1 MVNGIIRF
9 SLNNKFA
16 IWLLTIIVTAMGIY
30 SGITMKQELLPD
42 LEVPIISVTTVYPGA
57 SPEEV
62 LENVT
67 KPLEQTLRYLD
78 GVKSVTS
85 MSMENASNLI
95 LEYDYGQN
103 MEFAIMD
110 VREALKNISLPDAAS
125 DPSLSRL
132 SLNMLP
138 VLAVSIADES
148 RPLEDLT
155 RLVEEQIV
163 PELQGLDGVAS
174 VQIAGQY
181 VREVELRWNE
191 ARMRELGITEETV
204 QGIIQASALRAPLGL
219 FEMENSEKAVVVDG
233 NILTLDDLKQLAIPV
248 VPSQASQ
255 GAGDGPQSTPPGS
268 PAAGMDGAAQGGQL
282 PAANAEAAQQGGQ
295 LPAANADGAAAQGRQ
310 MPAGFDPSMAAS
322 FGIPTVQLQEIA
334 DIEVVGRAESISRTD
349 GEPSIGLQII
359 KAPDANTVEV
369 VDRVKE
375 KSAEFAE
382 RYEGLNIVHLFDQG
396 EPIVQSV
403 ATMLDKALYGSI
415 FAVIVILLFLRN
427 VRTTII
433 SVISIPL
440 SLLIAIL
447 LLDQMDISL
456 NMMTLGAMTVAIG
469 RVVDDSIVV
478 IENIYRRLSWKN
490 EPLKGKELI
499 RSATREMFIPI
510 SSSTIV
516 TIAVYAPLAAV
527 TGMVGELFIP
537 FALTMVFALLA
548 SLLVAVTLVPAL
560 GHTMFRRGIPE
571 SRRHDTEHPGKLA
584 SAYRKLLN
592 WSLNHKA
599 ITMLS
604 AVLLLVASLFL
615 IPVIGASFLPE
626 EEQKYAMITYNPSP
640 GTLLEEVE
648 QLALDAEELILSEPD
663 VIHLQYSVGGSNPL
677 SPGPSKSALFFVQY
691 DNDVKHFS
699 EVKTKLLDKLRQE
712 VPGTGEWNLLD
723 FASGFGG
730 STMSLLVYGDSL
742 ESIQSAVHEIEALMV
757 DDPAFDKV
765 ESSLSE
771 AYDQYTLVAD
781 QQKLSSLGLTAGQ
794 IVMALNPVREQPVLT
809 EIAVDGKKLKVKVHV
824 DQETFTSIEDI
835 RNHTIQ
841 SPLGVPV
848 PLKDVI
854 EVREGKTPDTLTMRD
869 GRLYAEI
876 TADVTVKDVAGASSD
891 LQKKI
896 ADLNLPPEIRV
907 DFGGVTEQ
915 IEETFTQLG
924 LAMLAAIA
932 IVYFVLVVTFHGAL
946 APFVIL
952 FSLPFAV
959 IGALVGL
966 WMAGETLNVSGM
978 MGALMLIGIV
988 VTNAIVL
995 IDRVIRKEAEG
1006 LSTREALLEAGA
1018 TRLRP
1023 ILMTAFATVGALLP
1037 LAFGNGDSGM
1047 ITRGLGITVIG
1058 GLTSST
1064 LLTLVIVPIVYEFLM
1079 KFRKKNPSAAEE

>member
-1 MVNGIIRF
+1 MVNGIIKF

-16 IWLLTIIVTAMGIY
+16 VWLLTIIVTAAGLY
-30 SGITMKQELLPD
+30 SGLTMKQELLPE
-42 LEVPIISVTTVYPGA
+42 LEVPIISVTTIYPGA

-62 LENVT
+62 LEGVT
-67 KPLEQTLRYLD
+67 KPLEQSLRYLD

-85 MSMENASNLI
+85 TSMENASNLI

-103 MEFAIMD
+103 MDFAIMD
-110 VREALKNISLPDAAS
+110 VREALKNISLPDSAS

-132 SLNMLP
+132 SMNMLP
-138 VLAVSIADES
+138 VLAVSIADEN

-191 ARMRELGITEETV
+191 QRMRELGITEETV
-204 QGIIQASALRAPLGL
+204 QGIIRASALRAPLGL

-233 NILTLDDLKQLAIPV
+233 NILTLEDLKQLAIPV
-248 VPSQASQ
+248 VPSQAPQ
-255 GAGDGPQSTPPGS
+255 GAGPQGLPSGQPSAGMGGATQGDQA
-268 PAAGMDGAAQGGQL
+268 PAADAGDAQLMPETNAGSAAQG
-282 PAANAEAAQQGGQ
+282 AQ
-295 LPAANADGAAAQGRQ
+295 A
-310 MPAGFDPSMAAS
+310 PAGFDPSSAAS

-334 DIEVVGRAESISRTD
+334 DIEVIGRAESISRTN
-349 GEPSIGLQII
+349 GSASIGLQII

-382 RYEGLNIVHLFDQG
+382 RYEGLDIVHLFDQG

-427 VRTTII
+427 IRTTII
-433 SVISIPL
+433 SIISIPL
-440 SLLIAIL
+440 SLLIGIL
-447 LLDQMDISL
+447 LLHQMDISL

-478 IENIYRRLSWKN
+478 IENIYRRLSLKN

-510 SSSTIV
+510 MSSTIV
-516 TIAVYAPLAAV
+516 TIAVYVPLAAV
-527 TGMVGELFIP
+527 SGMVGELFIP

-560 GHTMFRRGIPE
+560 GHTMFRKGIRE
-571 SRRHDTEHPGKLA
+571 DRRHDAEHPGKLA
-584 SAYRKLLN
+584 SGYRKLLN
-592 WSLNHKA
+592 WALNHKA
-599 ITMLS
+599 ISMLA
-604 AVLLLVASLFL
+604 AVALLVASLFL

-626 EEQKYAMITYNPSP
+626 EEQKYAMITYSPSP
-640 GTLLEEVE
+640 GVLLEEVE
-648 QLALDAEELILSEPD
+648 QTALEAEKLILSEQD
-663 VIHLQYSVGGSNPL
+663 VINLQYSVGGSNPL
-677 SPGPSKSALFFVQY
+677 SPGQSKSALFFVQY

-699 EVKTKLLDKLRQE
+699 EIKTQLLEKLRRE
-712 VPGTGEWNLLD
+712 VPGSGEWNLLD
-723 FASGFGG
+723 FAAGLGG
-730 STMSLLVYGDSL
+730 SNMSLLVYGDSL
-742 ESIQSAVHEIEALMV
+742 ESIQSATQQIEELMKS
-757 DDPAFDKV
+757 DPAFDKV

-809 EIAVDGKKLKVKVHV
+809 EIAVDGKKVEVKVKA
-824 DQETFTSIEDI
+824 DQNTFTSIEEI
-835 RNHTIQ
+835 RNHALQ
-841 SPLGVPV
+841 SPLGIPV
-848 PLKDVI
+848 PLKDVV
-854 EVREGKTPDTLTMRD
+854 EVREGKTPDTLTMKD

-876 TADVTVKDVAGASSD
+876 TAEVKAKDVAGASSA
-891 LQKKI
+891 LESKI
-896 ADLNLPPEIRV
+896 DALNLPPEITV

-915 IEETFTQLG
+915 ITETFTQLG

-966 WMAGETLNVSGM
+966 WLAGETLNVSAL

-1037 LAFGNGDSGM
+1037 LAFGNEDSGM

-1064 LLTLVIVPIVYEFLM
+1064 LLTLVIVPIVYELLM
-1079 KFRKKNPSAAEE
+1079 RFRIKKPSAAEE